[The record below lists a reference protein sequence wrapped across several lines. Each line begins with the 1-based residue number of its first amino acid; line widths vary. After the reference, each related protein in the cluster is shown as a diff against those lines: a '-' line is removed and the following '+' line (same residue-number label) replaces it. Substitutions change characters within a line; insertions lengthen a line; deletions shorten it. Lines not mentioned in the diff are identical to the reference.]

1 MVFIVTALHYEAKP
15 FIERFDLKRDNFVNK
30 FQVFKNEEIVLIVSK
45 TGAINMASACAYIIA
60 KFEATPYDTFINI
73 GICGSKDKTFQIGT
87 VVLCNKIINNV
98 TGKDFYPDMIFKH
111 PFKEACLESFPQ
123 IVGQN
128 DLKKVKGDIVDME
141 GAAFFQAVSIFMPPH
156 RIYSLKIVSD
166 YLDGTNVTAEK
177 VTELICEKSDEIC
190 SWIQDIGNEC
200 AKPKDILDEKDMNY
214 INEIVCNF
222 NLSVSMQHQL
232 KKLAKGY
239 KVRNDNLIL
248 ALEPFT
254 QICCKTKYERK
265 MYFGKLVQQLEFM

>member
-1 MVFIVTALHYEAKP
+1 MVFIVTALHCEAKP
-15 FIERFDLKRDNFVNK
+15 FIERFDLKRDNSVNK

-60 KFEATPYDTFINI
+60 KFEADQYDTFINI
-73 GICGSKDKTFQIGT
+73 GVCGSKDRTFQIGT
-87 VVLCNKIINNV
+87 SVLCNKIIDNI
-98 TGKDFYPDMIFKH
+98 TDKDFYPDMIFKH
-111 PFKEACLESFPQ
+111 PFKEACLESFAK
-123 IVGQN
+123 IVDQK
-128 DLKKVKGDIVDME
+128 DLEKIRGDIVDME

-166 YLDGTNVTAEK
+166 YLDGTNVTGEK

-190 SWIQDIGNEC
+190 NWIQDIEHEC

-248 ALEPFT
+248 ALDPFT
-254 QICCKTKYERK
+254 QIYCKTKYERK
-265 MYFGKLVQQLEFM
+265 MYFEKLVQQLELM